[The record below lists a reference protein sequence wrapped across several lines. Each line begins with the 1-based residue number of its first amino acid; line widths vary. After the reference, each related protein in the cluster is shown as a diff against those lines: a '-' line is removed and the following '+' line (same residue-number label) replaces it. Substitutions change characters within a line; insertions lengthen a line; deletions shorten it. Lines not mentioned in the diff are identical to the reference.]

1 MKVRVSH
8 YELRII
14 NKRHQLGFGGNV
26 HDAISFILQNFTET
40 NRLWV
45 RMQTQGQAKDKKKR
59 EKERL
64 DLRILVGANLV
75 RLSQLDGLD
84 ANDYKA
90 TVLPTILEEVI
101 SCKDTIAQNYLMDCI
116 IQVFPDEYHIATLD
130 KFLETCT
137 QLKEKVNVRSILES
151 MMERLASNVARTGQS
166 IPSNVNAFKLFNDCN
181 TSIIEN
187 RTNMSLTESL
197 KLLTGLINFSL
208 KCYPSR
214 IDYVTH
220 CLTTS
225 SALIDKTDFVET
237 SRKEMLQQEGR
248 SNNETTTQIEALLSA
263 PLLILALRVLE
274 IPAYGK
280 LMSYL
285 PWGNWKELALNFLRS
300 VISRN
305 TPLSEPE
312 QVEQLFNAIT
322 PLLRDRDGSAP
333 SVDEEGR
340 EIPPTSAFIEEQHLV
355 AKVVHLMKNEDTDTL
370 LKVYVVARKN
380 FTSGG
385 IARIKY
391 CLPPLVI
398 GSLALARRVLQR
410 EKQAEADS
418 TTAPMFSTRKV
429 FHFVIEVVTAMATSY
444 PELAL
449 GLFLL
454 AAQSA
459 DQCMFHAIAYEFFK
473 EALLIYESDITESK
487 AQVRTL
493 TSVIGTLLNCTYF
506 PSEEYETLVTKV
518 AQYANKLLK
527 KPDQSRMVTLC
538 SHLFAPKMVNPDG
551 SLTERYTD
559 PDRVLECLQR
569 ALKIASVSNTNLFV
583 EILDR

>member
-1 MKVRVSH
+1 VR
-8 YELRII
+8 L
-14 NKRHQLGFGGNV
+14 
-26 HDAISFILQNFTET
+26 
-40 NRLWV
+40 
-45 RMQTQGQAKDKKKR
+45 QTQGQAKDKKKR

-84 ANDYKA
+84 VNDYKS
-90 TVLPTILEEVI
+90 TVLPTVLEEVI

-116 IQVFPDEYHIATLD
+116 IQVFPDEYHVATLD

-137 QLKEKVNVRSILES
+137 QLKEKVNVRLILES
-151 MMERLASNVARTGQS
+151 MMERLASNVARTGQA
-166 IPSNVNAFKLFNDCN
+166 IPGTVNAFKLFNDCN

-187 RTNMSLTESL
+187 RANMSLTESL

-208 KCYPSR
+208 KCYPTR

-220 CLTTS
+220 CLTAC

-237 SRKEMLQQEGR
+237 SRKEMQHQEGR
-248 SNNETTTQIEALLSA
+248 SNNETTVQIEALLSA
-263 PLLILALRVLE
+263 PLSILALRVLE

-300 VISRN
+300 VIARN

-322 PLLRDRDGSAP
+322 PLLRDRDGAAP
-333 SVDEEGR
+333 LVDEEGR
-340 EIPPTSAFIEEQHLV
+340 ELPASPAFVEEQHLV

-370 LKVYVVARKN
+370 LKVYVVARKS
-380 FTSGG
+380 FTNGG
-385 IARIKY
+385 NARIKH

-398 GSLALARRVLQR
+398 GSLSLVRRVLQR

-418 TTAPMFSTRKV
+418 NSAPQFSTRKV
-429 FHFVIEVVTAMATSY
+429 FHFVIEVITAMATSF

-473 EALLIYESDITESK
+473 EALLIYESDISESK
-487 AQVRTL
+487 AQVRCL
-493 TSVIGTLLNCTYF
+493 TSVIGTLLNCNCF
-506 PSEEYETLVTKV
+506 PNEEYETLITKV

-538 SHLFAPKMVNPDG
+538 SHLFAPKMVNADG
-551 SLTERYTD
+551 SLVERYAD